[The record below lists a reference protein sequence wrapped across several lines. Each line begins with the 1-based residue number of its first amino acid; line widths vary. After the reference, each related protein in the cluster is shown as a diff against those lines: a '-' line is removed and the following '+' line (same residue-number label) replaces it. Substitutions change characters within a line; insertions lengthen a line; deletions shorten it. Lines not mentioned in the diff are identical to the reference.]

1 MKDKSTF
8 VIALAG
14 LIFILPFKEQLA
26 KINID
31 FGFTTTN
38 ILNLL
43 FITFVLLLISIYFYA
58 LDYIRYGFKGLE
70 DLILFKHFQF
80 IFTINETV
88 FCS

>member
-38 ILNLL
+38 ILGSSP
-43 FITFVLLLISIYFYA
+43 F
-58 LDYIRYGFKGLE
+58 
-70 DLILFKHFQF
+70 
-80 IFTINETV
+80 
-88 FCS
+88 